1 MTELRDDGQA
11 NHGVSPLLLLLRVLD
26 DVSGPLSE
34 GGPHVPLQ
42 FFYYFFIFFPCFSAF
57 DGDTLGSFIF
67 LTSVSLV
74 SSTMQPGKNP
84 IHVRVFQ
91 DFHLFPFNHDR

>member
-1 MTELRDDGQA
+1 MARPIMEF
-11 NHGVSPLLLLLRVLD
+11 PPPPPLLLRVLD
-26 DVSGPLSE
+26 DVSGPLGE

-67 LTSVSLV
+67 LTCVSRFLGNATGQE
-74 SSTMQPGKNP
+74 SNSCTCLS
-84 IHVRVFQ
+84 R
-91 DFHLFPFNHDR
+91 FPSFSF